1 MKTYLLNYGQI
12 LVFVTASNPKIRRVI
27 KNFGSYEG
35 NEVIP
40 KKDRK
45 CLPWV
50 QEGYFLSFF
59 LQIFSKEGD
68 FCPLSYKFSLKE
80 GDLYLRKRKMISVL
94 FGMKRIRENKVDFL
108 RIRKDLLKKGR
119 FSQNKEEFQGIRQ
132 IFLEYGR
139 IRENQVDFLE

>member
-1 MKTYLLNYGQI
+1 MPSLGIGRLFPFLL
-12 LVFVTASNPKIRRVI
+12 
-27 KNFGSYEG
+27 
-35 NEVIP
+35 
-40 KKDRK
+40 
-45 CLPWV
+45 
-50 QEGYFLSFF
+50 

-119 FSQNKEEFQGIRQ
+119 FS
-132 IFLEYGR
+132 
-139 IRENQVDFLE
+139 